1 MSELTS
7 QNVKFSRLFF
17 GNNITA
23 QNEHLLQRVEKGID
37 IPGSYLRRKLTWLG
51 DLIRDEEEDRVAKK
65 IALGNDKFFKS
76 HLFGETW
83 ENALRCAMN
92 QGKWEDFVEGKVF
105 AHGANKGEIPDRG
118 AKGGGKVG
126 NKGKGKGSAKKG
138 KGKGKGKGK
147 KGSLLEGA
155 DVGANSKSEN
165 TTDSEKSEFSIN
177 MRDIDTTSDSD
188 THMTYTA
195 DDRSLEE
202 SELGQISPSSEET
215 TE

>member
-1 MSELTS
+1 M
-7 QNVKFSRLFF
+7 NFSLF
-17 GNNITA
+17 IE
-23 QNEHLLQRVEKGID
+23 Q
-37 IPGSYLRRKLTWLG
+37 
-51 DLIRDEEEDRVAKK
+51 
-65 IALGNDKFFKS
+65 
-76 HLFGETW
+76 
-83 ENALRCAMN
+83 
-92 QGKWEDFVEGKVF
+92 
-105 AHGANKGEIPDRG
+105 
-118 AKGGGKVG
+118 
-126 NKGKGKGSAKKG
+126 
-138 KGKGKGKGK
+138 GKGK

-202 SELGQISPSSEET
+202 SELGQIIPSSEET